1 MPICERAGRL
11 ERAAGPPRRPP
22 STRVGLTATL
32 PSTLLESGGGGRGR
46 RGLPGEAALGGR
58 WARWLACRVPATG
71 PALSRLCRHR
81 ARPSRHTSS
90 RAFRKQHR
98 GGGGGG
104 GTVHGRRG
112 GEAGDGSLVGNG
124 GCGQGPRSFT
134 ARLDH
139 SRFQWWRPA
148 RRTYTEL
155 SLVDHSGGSPHQWG
169 AWLAA
174 HKQNLGRK
182 PRRSTPLPPASL
194 LLPAGETTW
203 LRPPPYSHRQRNR
216 GDTPPSG
223 ARSYHRRPRCR
234 RCRRRRCSRRHNRS
248 GTPLLGTAGVVP
260 PPHRLGRGTRRAGAR
275 TACGPCGTRRRAAVP
290 EQARDQ

>member
-1 MPICERAGRL
+1 MSA
-11 ERAAGPPRRPP
+11 
-22 STRVGLTATL
+22 VL
-32 PSTLLESGGGGRGR
+32 PSPAQTAATAPLPVHTPPPLSDIPHTRRFTFHTAPSRRR
-46 RGLPGEAALGGR
+46 RGE
-58 WARWLACRVPATG
+58 
-71 PALSRLCRHR
+71 H
-81 ARPSRHTSS
+81 
-90 RAFRKQHR
+90 
-98 GGGGGG
+98 
-104 GTVHGRRG
+104 
-112 GEAGDGSLVGNG
+112 G

-248 GTPLLGTAGVVP
+248 GTPLLGIAGVVP

-290 EQARDQ
+290 EQARDP